1 MSKVE
6 RDDTRKI
13 SCRWTDLFAGRTTIF
28 ECRTIT
34 SLIFRNFILSYDAE
48 RPMKA
53 GMNVKSGARDHVVVK
68 WTGLDF

>member
-1 MSKVE
+1 MILGKFHVDGQTCLRGE
-6 RDDTRKI
+6 RP
-13 SCRWTDLFAGRTTIF
+13 SF

-68 WTGLDF
+68 WTGLEL